1 MGGRLQK
8 KTTLLRA
15 ILAGMTLEQRRH
27 LKIISGLLDDSL
39 DAAMVATLIDLGLV
53 VRVGDTF
60 CATAAG
66 GYVSRLY

>member
-1 MGGRLQK
+1 MDKL
-8 KTTLLRA
+8 LSELRA

-39 DAAMVATLIDLGLV
+39 DEAMVGTLIDLGLV